1 MTPTAVVSLEVG
13 GRTLTLETG
22 ALAKQASAA
31 VVVRQGDTV
40 VLVTATMSP
49 KSRTEIDFFPLTVDF
64 EERKYAVGKIPGG
77 FIKRGGRPSDE
88 SVVKGR
94 LIDRAIR
101 PLFPKG
107 MRNEVQVIALPLSV
121 DYDNP
126 PHILAMIGASAALSI
141 SPIPWEGPIS
151 AVQVGYVNGDFMINP
166 TREFVEQS
174 EMELV
179 VASRPDH
186 IMMIEADAAQ
196 LPEELFMQAF
206 DLAHQENLRIME
218 AIGELGRQAGQPKVE
233 VPFFLVGVDLK
244 QAVKDFAGANLKE
257 AIQNPDKAAREAG
270 LGQLKDEIVAQMNA
284 VPEGETVAPYTGREL
299 ELSMAVDDAIK
310 EQVRRMIIE
319 DGKRPDGRSG
329 ADIREI
335 RCEVD
340 ILPRTHGSGLF
351 QRGQT
356 QVLTICTLGALEE
369 AQILDALTEEV
380 DKRYMHFYN
389 FPPFSVGEARPL
401 RGAGRREIGHG
412 MLAERAL
419 ARVIPDKEEFP
430 YSMLLYSEVLES
442 NGSTSMASTC
452 GSTLALMDTGVPI
465 KAPVAGIATGLVFV
479 SEDRYELLVDIQG
492 MEDACGDMDFKVA
505 GTEYGITAIQM
516 DLKIPGLPRK
526 VIEDT
531 LNKAREARLHI
542 LQKMLEAIPAP
553 RPEISSRAPRIFVI
567 DINPDKIG
575 EVIGPGG
582 KTIKK
587 ITAETGAQVQ
597 IEQTGK
603 VYIAAPDGEAGERAR
618 RMIEALVKE
627 VVVGEIYVGKVTR
640 LMSFGAFVE
649 LLPGKEGLV
658 PVSDLSERRVKR
670 PEELVKVGDEVRV
683 RVKEIDNMGRVNLIA
698 RGLEQ
703 TLESLREAAAASGS
717 GSGDYEPEPRAERS
731 DRGDRDR
738 GGSRFGGQRHGRQ
751 GPPPPRSGGSS
762 SNRPPREHSEREA
775 SGEDD
780 TPKPQFRPKR

>member
-22 ALAKQASAA
+22 ALAKQASGA

-40 VLVTATMSP
+40 VLVTVTMSP
-49 KSRTEIDFFPLTVDF
+49 KARTEIDFFPLTVDF

-77 FIKRGGRPSDE
+77 FVKRGGRPSDE

-126 PHILAMIGASAALSI
+126 PHILAMLGASAALSI
-141 SPIPWEGPIS
+141 SPIPWEGPIA
-151 AVQVGYVNGDFMINP
+151 AVQLGYVNGDFVINP
-166 TREFVEQS
+166 TREFAEQS

-186 IMMIEADAAQ
+186 IMMIEADASQ
-196 LPEELFMQAF
+196 LPEELFLQAL
-206 DLAHQENLRIME
+206 DLAHQENQRIIE
-218 AIGELGRQAGQPKVE
+218 VIHELGRQAGQPKAE
-233 VPFFLVGVDLK
+233 VPLFLVGADLK

-284 VPEGETVAPYTGREL
+284 VPKDGTEAPYAGREV
-299 ELSMAVDDAIK
+299 ELSMAVDDVIK
-310 EQVRRMIIE
+310 EEVRRMIIE
-319 DGKRPDGRSG
+319 DGKRPDGRTG
-329 ADIREI
+329 TDIREI

-340 ILPRTHGSGLF
+340 VLPRTHGSGLF

-356 QVLTICTLGALEE
+356 QVLTTCTLGALEE
-369 AQILDALTEEV
+369 AQILDALTEEEN
-380 DKRYMHFYN
+380 KRYMHFYN

-430 YSMLLYSEVLES
+430 YSLLLYSEVLES

-505 GTEYGITAIQM
+505 GTEYGITAIQL

-531 LNKAREARLHI
+531 LHKARDARLHI
-542 LQKMLEAIPAP
+542 LKKMLEVIPEP
-553 RPEISSRAPRIFVI
+553 RAEISPRAPRIFVME
-567 DINPDKIG
+567 INPDKIG

-603 VYIAAPDGEAGERAR
+603 IYIAAPDGEAGGRAR
-618 RMIEALVKE
+618 QMIEALVKE
-627 VVVGEIYVGKVTR
+627 VAVGEVYVGKVTR

-658 PVSDLSERRVKR
+658 PVGDLSERRVKR
-670 PEELVKVGDEVRV
+670 PEDLVKVGDEIRV

-703 TLESLREAAAASGS
+703 TLESLREASAG
-717 GSGDYEPEPRAERS
+717 GGGGDYEPEPRGERS
-731 DRGDRDR
+731 DR
-738 GGSRFGGQRHGRQ
+738 GGSRFGGPRHGRQ
-751 GPPPPRSGGSS
+751 GPPPPRSGGG
-762 SNRPPREHSEREA
+762 NRPPRERPERE
-775 SGEDD
+775 SNGEDD
-780 TPKPQFRPKR
+780 LPKPQFRPKR

>member
-49 KSRTEIDFFPLTVDF
+49 KARTEIDFFPLTVDF

-77 FIKRGGRPSDE
+77 FVKRGGRPSDE

-126 PHILAMIGASAALSI
+126 PHILAMVGASAALSI
-141 SPIPWEGPIS
+141 SPIPWEGPIA
-151 AVQVGYVNGDFMINP
+151 AVQLGYVNGDFVINP
-166 TREFVEQS
+166 TREFAEQS

-186 IMMIEADAAQ
+186 IMMIEADASQ
-196 LPEELFMQAF
+196 LPEELFLQAL
-206 DLAHQENLRIME
+206 DLAHQENQRIIE
-218 AIGELGRQAGQPKVE
+218 AIHELGKQAGQPKAE
-233 VPFFLVGVDLK
+233 VPLFLVGADLK

-284 VPEGETVAPYTGREL
+284 VPEGGTEAPYAGREL

-310 EQVRRMIIE
+310 EEVRRMILE
-319 DGKRPDGRSG
+319 DGKRPDGRTG
-329 ADIREI
+329 TDIREI

-356 QVLTICTLGALEE
+356 QVLTTCTLGALEE
-369 AQILDALTEEV
+369 AQILDALTEEEN
-380 DKRYMHFYN
+380 KRYMHFYN

-430 YSMLLYSEVLES
+430 YSLLLYSEVLES

-479 SEDRYELLVDIQG
+479 DENRYELLVDIQG

-505 GTEYGITAIQM
+505 GTEYGITAIQL

-531 LNKAREARLHI
+531 LNKARDARLHI
-542 LQKMLEAIPAP
+542 LKKMLEAIPEP
-553 RPEISSRAPRIFVI
+553 RPEISPRAPRIFVM

-603 VYIAAPDGEAGERAR
+603 VYIAAPDGQAGERAR
-618 RMIEALVKE
+618 LMIEALVKE
-627 VVVGEIYVGKVTR
+627 VAVGEVYVGKVTR

-658 PVSDLSERRVKR
+658 PVGDLSERRVKK
-670 PEELVKVGDEVRV
+670 PEELVKVGDEIRV

-703 TLESLREAAAASGS
+703 TLESLREAAAG
-717 GSGDYEPEPRAERS
+717 GGGGGDYEPEPRGERS

-751 GPPPPRSGGSS
+751 GPPPPRSGGG
-762 SNRPPREHSEREA
+762 NRPPRERSESES

-780 TPKPQFRPKR
+780 LPKPQFRPKR

>member
-1 MTPTAVVSLEVG
+1 MTPTAVVSIEVG

-49 KSRTEIDFFPLTVDF
+49 KARTEIDFFPLTVDF

-77 FIKRGGRPSDE
+77 FVKRGGRPSDE

-126 PHILAMIGASAALSI
+126 PHVLAMIGASAALSI
-141 SPIPWEGPIS
+141 SPIPWEGPIA
-151 AVQVGYVNGDFMINP
+151 AVQMGYVNGDFVINP
-166 TREFVEQS
+166 TREFAEQS

-186 IMMIEADAAQ
+186 IMMIEADASQ
-196 LPEELFMQAF
+196 LPEELFLQAL

-218 AIGELGRQAGQPKVE
+218 AIYELGKQAGQPKAE
-233 VPFFLVGVDLK
+233 VPLFLVGADLK
-244 QAVKDFAGANLKE
+244 QAVKDFAGASLKE

-284 VPEGETVAPYTGREL
+284 VPEGGTEAPYAGREL

-310 EQVRRMIIE
+310 EEVRRMIIE
-319 DGKRPDGRSG
+319 DGKRPDGRTG
-329 ADIREI
+329 TDIREI
-335 RCEVD
+335 RCEVG

-356 QVLTICTLGALEE
+356 QVLTTCTLGALEE
-369 AQILDALTEEV
+369 AQILDALTEEEN
-380 DKRYMHFYN
+380 KRYMHFYN

-430 YSMLLYSEVLES
+430 YSLLLYSEVLES

-479 SEDRYELLVDIQG
+479 DEDRYELLVDIQG

-505 GTEYGITAIQM
+505 GTEYGITAIQL

-526 VIEDT
+526 VIVDT
-531 LNKAREARLHI
+531 LNKARDARLHI
-542 LQKMLEAIPAP
+542 LKKMLEAIPEP
-553 RPEISSRAPRIFVI
+553 RPEISPRAPRIFVM

-618 RMIEALVKE
+618 LMIEALVKE
-627 VVVGEIYVGKVTR
+627 VAVGEVYVGKVTR

-658 PVSDLSERRVKR
+658 PVGDLSERRVKK
-670 PEELVKVGDEVRV
+670 PEELVKVGDEIRV

-703 TLESLREAAAASGS
+703 TLESLREAAAG
-717 GSGDYEPEPRAERS
+717 GSGDYEPEPRSERS

-751 GPPPPRSGGSS
+751 GPPPPRSGGG
-762 SNRPPREHSEREA
+762 NRPPRERSENES

-780 TPKPQFRPKR
+780 LPKPQFRPKR